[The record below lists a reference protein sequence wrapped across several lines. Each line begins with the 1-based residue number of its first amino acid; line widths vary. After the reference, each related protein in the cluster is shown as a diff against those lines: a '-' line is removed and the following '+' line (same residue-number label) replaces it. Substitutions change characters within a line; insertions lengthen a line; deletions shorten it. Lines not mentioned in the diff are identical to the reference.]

1 MGSDGASGGNRRVA
15 ALTGIEVRIVC
26 GLMASA
32 ARLVPVPLLDDVLR
46 EKAIH
51 LLVARTLKEHGR
63 TFRSKHVAPLYGDPR
78 GCMHGCLTALVWVPV
93 KILLFPIRKI
103 LTWVMAAKNL
113 AADLSE
119 AVLLG
124 RVLDRALVAGRL
136 PSDAPPDAL
145 EAEADLM
152 RRAFDNAVR
161 GTDMTLLRGLLRQA
175 MKGVSGLPGA
185 ALKAVR
191 GLRKQGEDTAS
202 ADLTDGLAASDRE
215 KVDAGARQIS
225 SALATPEALA
235 FLDAFDARFDENL
248 AILEH
253 RTR

>member
-1 MGSDGASGGNRRVA
+1 VGAS
-15 ALTGIEVRIVC
+15 TGIEVRIVC

-32 ARLVPVPLLDDVLR
+32 ARLVPVPLLDDILR

-51 LLVARTLKEHGR
+51 LLVARTLRQHGR
-63 TFRSKHVAPLYGDPR
+63 TFRSKNVAPLYGDPR

-93 KILLFPIRKI
+93 KLLLFPIRKI

-113 AADLSE
+113 ARDLSE

-124 RVLDRALVAGRL
+124 RILDRALVAGRL
-136 PSDAPPDAL
+136 PVDASPDAL
-145 EAEADLM
+145 HAEADLM
-152 RRAFDNAVR
+152 RRAFDNAVQ

-175 MKGVSGLPGA
+175 VKGVSGLPRA
-185 ALKAVR
+185 AMHAAR
-191 GLRKQGEDTAS
+191 ALRRSDDDAS
-202 ADLTDGLAASDRE
+202 DDLTEGLAASDRA

-225 SALATPEALA
+225 SALATPEATA

-248 AILEH
+248 AILQQ
-253 RTR
+253 RSAGAPR

>member
-1 MGSDGASGGNRRVA
+1 MAGLSSV
-15 ALTGIEVRIVC
+15 EVRIFC

-32 ARLVPVPLLDDVLR
+32 ARLVPVPLLDDILR

-51 LLVARTLKEHGR
+51 LLVSRALAQHGR

-78 GCMHGCLTALVWVPV
+78 GCMHGCLSALVWVPV
-93 KILLFPIRKI
+93 KLLLFPIRKV

-124 RVLDRALVAGRL
+124 RVLERALSAGRL
-136 PSDAPPDAL
+136 PSDAAPDAL
-145 EAEADLM
+145 RREADLL
-152 RRAFDNAVR
+152 RRAFDNAVQ
-161 GTDMTLLRGLLRQA
+161 GTDMTLLRGLLRTA
-175 MKGVSGLPGA
+175 VKSVSGLPSA

-191 GLRKQGEDTAS
+191 ALRRKGEDADPS
-202 ADLTDGLAASDRE
+202 ADLTEGLAASDRA
-215 KVDAGARQIS
+215 KVDRGAREIMN
-225 SALATPEALA
+225 ALETPEAVA

-248 AILEH
+248 AILEQ
-253 RTR
+253 RAR